1 MNMSWVL
8 FACRMEEQL
17 GTIAYTA
24 PETFADKVLNKPA
37 DVYAFGI
44 MREWLATLT
53 CVSKQAQG
61 GWPAEA
67 HRTLFCQQ
75 VR

>member
-1 MNMSWVL
+1 
-8 FACRMEEQL
+8 MEEQL

-44 MREWLATLT
+44 MREWLAALNVCQPT
-53 CVSKQAQG
+53 SS
-61 GWPAEA
+61 GWLAAEA
-67 HRTLFCQQ
+67 HAHCTLFCQQ